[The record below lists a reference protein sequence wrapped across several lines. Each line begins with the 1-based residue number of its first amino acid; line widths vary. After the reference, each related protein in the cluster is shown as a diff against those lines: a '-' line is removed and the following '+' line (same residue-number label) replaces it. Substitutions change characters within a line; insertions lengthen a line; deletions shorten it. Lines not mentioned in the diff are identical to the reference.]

1 MINDDRVVITGLGVL
16 SPFGLGRESF
26 LDGIKTGT
34 SCVASISRF
43 DTGKFLSKKAC
54 LVAEQSFSHLDS
66 KLARLPRVFQYGVVA
81 VEEAL
86 LDSHLQM
93 EQEDRA
99 RIGIF
104 FSTSCNTQQTE
115 RYHLDLIQKLPSA
128 VSPLLFQNTTY
139 MAGPGTISIKWGITG
154 PAIAIPG
161 GYASGLQAV
170 ATAVTY
176 LLQGYIDVAIV
187 VGADELTR
195 LHFEALYRLK
205 LLSPQTSG
213 NEEISRPFDADR
225 DGMVLG
231 EGAGVLVLETL
242 HHASERGA
250 KVYAEVAGVAI
261 THDAYRPADVCP
273 QGTGLENAMRLALA
287 EAGVE
292 FVDYIAAA
300 ANSTR
305 TLDKAEAIAIN
316 KVFGQSIDQIAV
328 SSLKSLIGE
337 TFAASGIFNA
347 IACLFAMQEGFIP
360 PTLNHRQANPEG
372 RSLRISTN
380 ARQMHVDTAMANGHS
395 FGGSSGSIV
404 LRSFT

>member
-1 MINDDRVVITGLGVL
+1 MINDDKVVITGLGVL

-26 LDGIKTGT
+26 LDGIKTGK
-34 SCVASISRF
+34 SCAASISRF
-43 DTGKFLSKKAC
+43 DTDKFLSKKAC
-54 LVAEQSFSHLDS
+54 LVADENFSHLDS
-66 KLARLPRVFQYGVVA
+66 RLARLPRVFQYGVVA

-86 LDSHLQM
+86 LDSGLQM
-93 EQEDRA
+93 DQEDKA

-115 RYHLDLIQKLPSA
+115 RYHLDLIQKQPSA

-161 GYASGLQAV
+161 GYASGIQAV
-170 ATAVTY
+170 TTAVMY

-195 LHFEALYRLK
+195 LQFEALSRLK

-213 NEEISRPFDADR
+213 DEEISRPFDAGR
-225 DGMVLG
+225 DGMVVG
-231 EGAGVLVLETL
+231 EGAGVLILETL
-242 HHASERGA
+242 PHASARGA
-250 KVYAEVAGVAI
+250 KVYAEVAGVAV
-261 THDAYRPADVCP
+261 THDAYRAADVCP

-292 FVDYIAAA
+292 GVDYIAAA
-300 ANSTR
+300 ANATR
-305 TLDKAEAIAIN
+305 ALDAAEAVALN
-316 KVFGQSIDQIAV
+316 KVFGQSLDRVAV

-337 TFAASGIFNA
+337 TLAAGGIFNV
-347 IACLFAMQEGFIP
+347 IACLYAMRENFVP
-360 PTLNHRQANPEG
+360 PTLNHRRASGEG
-372 RSLRISTN
+372 QSLSLSPH
-380 ARQMHVDTAMANGHS
+380 ARQMRVDTAMANGHS
-395 FGGSSGSIV
+395 FGGSCGSIV